1 MIKKRNQNMKIKIYN
16 LKKKQDMNIQII
28 EEIYQRG
35 ILQTEQIVKKVFQGK
50 KLFKTKKSKI

>member
-1 MIKKRNQNMKIKIYN
+1 MKIKINN